1 MTHESR
7 GAIILAGGRSSR
19 MGEDKALLSW
29 NGRRA
34 IDRVADLARSVA
46 ANEIL
51 VSGRDY
57 GLPYV
62 SDPEPDCGP
71 ASGLIATAQAMRSAD
86 RILVF
91 AVDAPTIG
99 SDDVYPLLEV
109 DGPGAVYE
117 DQPVP
122 MVIARDVLLACVGQ
136 RSLRQIV
143 DAARLRHIVLPLAR
157 RARVRGANTPLEA
170 RTLRIELV
178 HRASHPGA
186 RPSPSRQ
193 APTAKT

>member
-1 MTHESR
+1 MTHESL

-91 AVDAPTIG
+91 AVDAPTLA
-99 SDDVYPLLEV
+99 SDDVYPLLKV

-157 RARVRGANTPLEA
+157 LARVRGANTPLEA
-170 RTLRIELV
+170 RTLHIELV
-178 HRASHPGA
+178 HRAWYPAA